1 MARQAPIRHW
11 SKSELGVG
19 LAAADE
25 VDPGQVGRRNPRRR
39 QGGPT
44 RDNGALEQRA
54 GEGVEL
60 FPAQGSVVC

>member
-1 MARQAPIRHW
+1 M
-11 SKSELGVG
+11 GVG